1 MLVLTS
7 SSPRRAEILR
17 LAGIPFVVRP
27 AAVDETPLPQET
39 PEHYVERLAETK
51 ALAVEATPTETVLG
65 ADTTVVVEGQMLGKP
80 PGAADAPRMLDLLA
94 GRRHDVMTGI
104 CLKRGT
110 NVIRE

>member
-1 MLVLTS
+1 MLVLAS
-7 SSPRRAEILR
+7 SSPRRVEILR

-65 ADTTVVVEGQMLGKP
+65 ADTIVVVDGQMLGKP
-80 PGAADAPRMLDLLA
+80 PAPPMRPA
-94 GRRHDVMTGI
+94 CSTCWPATR
-104 CLKRGT
+104 
-110 NVIRE
+110 